1 MSDDPDPK
9 LGEEPAGERGDEP
22 DPERREEPDRERGGE
37 PGGERAEEPDRARGS
52 EDAAPESASE
62 PDEILVESDR
72 AFTDLTRPSRRHR
85 TAAFLGMLGVA
96 LAAFVTGLVLFD
108 NVVMPRLIH
117 GVVEVR
123 VPDLTNLSLEEGEK
137 LLGAVGLH
145 LTREG
150 ERFDAAVPRGLIV
163 SQDPPADTPVRGHR
177 RVAVVISLGEEF
189 SSVPEVFGESVR
201 GARVLL
207 ERVGLRAAGITRAP
221 SEEVGEGLVVAS
233 DPPAETVLRRGAPV
247 GLLVSS
253 GSGPQY
259 YVMPDLLGREITG
272 AMRQLES
279 LGFKITVP
287 PGSPTLGTIVMQLP
301 APGSRVAPGDP
312 ITLQATRRIIR

>member
-1 MSDDPDPK
+1 MS
-9 LGEEPAGERGDEP
+9 
-22 DPERREEPDRERGGE
+22 EEPDRDVRDEDEADEDEPRRKRKNEPADEDE
-37 PGGERAEEPDRARGS
+37 PGSG
-52 EDAAPESASE
+52 
-62 PDEILVESDR
+62 EILVESDR
-72 AFTDLTRPSRRHR
+72 AFADLTRPSRRHR
-85 TAAFLGMLGVA
+85 AAAFFGLLGVA
-96 LAAFVTGLVLFD
+96 LAAFVTGIFLFD
-108 NVVMPRLIH
+108 HVVMPRLIH
-117 GVVEVR
+117 GVAEVH
-123 VPDLTNLSLEEGEK
+123 VPDLSNLSLEEGEK
-137 LLGAVGLH
+137 LLSAVGLR

-150 ERFDAAVPRGLIV
+150 ERFDAGVPRGLIV
-163 SQDPPADTPVRGHR
+163 SQDPPADTPVRGHG

-189 SSVPEVFGESVR
+189 SSVPELFGESVR

-207 ERVGLRAAGITRAP
+207 ERSGLRAAGITHAP
-221 SEEVGEGLVVAS
+221 SEQVGEGLVVAT

-253 GSGPQY
+253 GSGLRY

-287 PGSPTLGTIVMQLP
+287 PGSPPMGTIVMQIP
-301 APGSRVAPGDP
+301 SPGSRVAPGDP

>member
-1 MSDDPDPK
+1 MS
-9 LGEEPAGERGDEP
+9 
-22 DPERREEPDRERGGE
+22 EEPDRKDGEEADRERGDA
-37 PGGERAEEPDRARGS
+37 PKLERDDPPSQARGDAKDS
-52 EDAAPESASE
+52 ERREDAAPDERE
-62 PDEILVESDR
+62 PEADEILVESDR
-72 AFTDLTRPSRRHR
+72 AYTDLTRPSRHR
-85 TAAFLGMLGVA
+85 AAALFGMLGVA

-108 NVVMPRLIH
+108 NIVMPRLIH

-123 VPDLTNLSLEEGEK
+123 VPDLTNLKLEEGEK
-137 LLGAVGLH
+137 LLGAVGLR
-145 LTREG
+145 LSRAG
-150 ERFDAAVPRGLIV
+150 ERFDTTVPRGYIV
-163 SQDPPADTPVRGHR
+163 SQEPPADTPVRGHR
-177 RVAVVISLGEEF
+177 SVSVVMSLGEEF
-189 SSVPEVFGESVR
+189 SSVPELFGESVR

-207 ERVGLRAAGITRAP
+207 ERSGLRAAGITRAP
-221 SEEVGEGLVVAS
+221 SDEVGDGLVVAS

-247 GLLVSS
+247 GLLVSI

-272 AMRQLES
+272 AMRQLEA

-301 APGSRVAPGDP
+301 APGSRVSPGDP

>member
-1 MSDDPDPK
+1 MS
-9 LGEEPAGERGDEP
+9 
-22 DPERREEPDRERGGE
+22 EEPDREGGGA
-37 PGGERAEEPDRARGS
+37 PDRAGSDEPDRKPG
-52 EDAAPESASE
+52 DAADRERRDDEAPDEGGPA

-72 AFTDLTRPSRRHR
+72 AYADLTRPSRHR
-85 TAAFLGMLGVA
+85 AAALFGMLGVA

-117 GVVEVR
+117 GVSEVR
-123 VPDLTNLSLEEGEK
+123 VPDLTNLSLTEGEK
-137 LLGAVGLH
+137 LLGAVGLR
-145 LTREG
+145 LSRDG
-150 ERFDAAVPRGLIV
+150 ERFDTAVPRGLIV
-163 SQDPPADTPVRGHR
+163 SQEPPADTPVRGHR
-177 RVAVVISLGEEF
+177 RVSVVISLGEEF
-189 SSVPEVFGESVR
+189 SSVPELFGESVR

-207 ERVGLRAAGITRAP
+207 ERSGLRAAGMTRAP
-221 SEEVGEGLVVAS
+221 SEEVGDGLVVAS
-233 DPPAETVLRRGAPV
+233 DPPAETVLRHGAPV
-247 GLLVSS
+247 GLLVSI

-272 AMRQLES
+272 AMRQLEA

-301 APGSRVAPGDP
+301 APGSRVSPGDP

>member
-1 MSDDPDPK
+1 MS
-9 LGEEPAGERGDEP
+9 EEP
-22 DPERREEPDRERGGE
+22 DPETRDEADDEPAPRPGSAADDVAGEDRPARRRRRASDPADEP
-37 PGGERAEEPDRARGS
+37 
-52 EDAAPESASE
+52 AA
-62 PDEILVESDR
+62 DEIMVESDR
-72 AFTDLTRPSRRHR
+72 AFTDLTRPSSRHR
-85 TAAFLGMLGVA
+85 TAAFFGMLGVA
-96 LAAFVTGLVLFD
+96 LAAFVTGLILFD
-108 NVVMPRLIH
+108 HVLMPRLIH
-117 GVVEVR
+117 GVAEVR
-123 VPDLTNLSLEEGEK
+123 VPDLSNLSLEEGEK
-137 LLGAVGLH
+137 LLGAVGLR

-189 SSVPEVFGESVR
+189 ASVPELFGESVR

-207 ERVGLRAAGITRAP
+207 ERSGLRAAGITHAP
-221 SEEVGEGLVVAS
+221 SEQVGEGLVVAT

-253 GSGPQY
+253 GSGPQF

-272 AMRQLES
+272 AMRQLDA
-279 LGFKITVP
+279 LGFKISVP
-287 PGSPTLGTIVMQLP
+287 PGSPPMGTIVMQLP
-301 APGSRVAPGDP
+301 APGSRIAPGDA